1 MSNFR
6 IEFARPWLLLFLI
19 PALVLTL
26 IPFFRLA
33 KKFRRTRNRV
43 ISVTLHTLAMV
54 LCIALLSGISFAYE
68 VPNRQNE
75 LILLVDASDSNRASQ
90 TAKEEFIQSVVD
102 ACDRN
107 CKLGIVTFGYDAVYA
122 APLSFDAREVYRQYL
137 SAAEPDVSATDI
149 ASAITFASEQFE
161 NPKTAKILI
170 LSDGLE
176 TDETALTAVK
186 FAAAKGIKV
195 DAACFPDPENTEVQ
209 IIGAALPEEK
219 VIVGQAVKVA
229 LTLES
234 NLGDGE
240 TVSITVYDKGCAAG
254 AVPGTVQNGVQ
265 TVEIEH
271 TFQSS
276 GMHDLRFEV
285 SSGAD
290 TEKQNNVY
298 HSYLNIAV
306 FENILI
312 LENNVGEA
320 SVLEEI
326 LSEDHTVTVV
336 NIHDGVD
343 DLPTDIKEL
352 SAYEQVILVN
362 MANSDLTGE
371 EMPDGFVEMLYDYVC
386 HLGGSLFTVGGEND
400 VGADG
405 KPVAHAY
412 NREDMA
418 GTLFQEMLP
427 VQAIDYSPPIAVML
441 VVDASGSMSSGRLDA
456 ALNAAKEIV
465 GVLSDRD
472 YCGVIS
478 FSLSSAEQINVIPVS
493 QKDRILDTIEE
504 LRGEGD
510 GGGGGTVFSGAIQ
523 RAGLALAPIPVERRH
538 IILITDGNPEDSL
551 EQGSDPND
559 QNWYGRY
566 IDENNKKDITMSVFA
581 VGMNRDKYEQM
592 QKTAERAH
600 GNFYDIPLSEQ
611 NKINIYARQD
621 LAEVTLSELEEGE
634 PFFPKIKDNT
644 SVFLGIDST
653 MTIPTLTGYYGT
665 KGKDGAKV
673 PLIHDYVPIYAE
685 WQLGEGRVGSF
696 LSDLS
701 GNWSKNFVTDSV
713 GIQLVK
719 NISESLAPTK
729 ELEPDQMDLIVRTS
743 EDNYSTRLDVYTK
756 LEEGGSVAVTVRP
769 LSEAAIDRYNG
780 TVPVTSLGDN
790 VGFDLESTCG
800 GLYRILVEKKDAE
813 GNTTADLVLYKTF
826 SYSEEYDAFRDAEE
840 GNALLVSLADSG
852 NGTVITDPVEA
863 YAGFVKT
870 YPKQTDPRMVFLIL
884 AIVCIL
890 LDVAVR
896 KFKFKWPHELIREH
910 REAVRLA
917 VKEQKNGEKSDT

>member
-6 IEFARPWLLLFLI
+6 IEFARPWLLLLLI

-26 IPFFRLA
+26 IPYFHLA
-33 KKFRRTRNRV
+33 KKFRKTRNRV

-54 LCIALLSGISFAYE
+54 LCIMLLAGISFAYD
-68 VPNRQNE
+68 VPNKQNE
-75 LILLVDASDSNRASQ
+75 LILLVDRSDSNRECEA
-90 TAKEEFIQSVVD
+90 AKDEFIQSIAD
-102 ACDRN
+102 ACDRS
-107 CKLGIVTFGYDAVYA
+107 CKLGIVTFGYNTVYA
-122 APLSFDAREVYRQYL
+122 APLSYDAREVYRQYL

-149 ASAITFASEQFE
+149 ASAITFASEQFD

-176 TDETALTAVK
+176 TDETALNAVK
-186 FAAAKGIKV
+186 FAAAKGIRV
-195 DAACFPDPENTEVQ
+195 DAVAFPNPENAELQ
-209 IIGAALPEEK
+209 ILDVTLPEEK
-219 VIVGQAVKVA
+219 VIVGQAVKA
-229 LTLES
+229 TLTIES
-234 NLGDGE
+234 NLEDGE
-240 TVSITVYDKGCAAG
+240 FVSITVYDKGFAAETYT
-254 AVPGTVQNGVQ
+254 VPVQKGQ
-265 TVEIEH
+265 KTVEIEH

-276 GMHDLRFEV
+276 GMHDLRFEL

-290 TEKQNNVY
+290 TEKKNNVY
-298 HSYLNIAV
+298 HTYLNIAV

-320 SVLEEI
+320 STLQKI
-326 LSEDHTVTVV
+326 LSEDHTVTVI
-336 NIHDGVD
+336 NIHESLA
-343 DLPTDIKEL
+343 DLPTNVKEL
-352 SAYEQVILVN
+352 SAYEQVVLVN

-371 EMPDGFVEMLYDYVC
+371 QMPDGFVETLYDYVY
-386 HLGGSLFTVGGEND
+386 HLGGSLLTVGGEND
-400 VGADG
+400 IGADG

-427 VQAIDYSPPIAVML
+427 VQAIDYSPPIAVMI

-478 FSLSSAEQINVIPVS
+478 FSTKAAEEINVIPVS
-493 QKDRILDTIEE
+493 QKDKILDTIEA
-504 LRGEGD
+504 LGASGD
-510 GGGGGTVFSGAIQ
+510 GGGGTVFSGAIQ
-523 RAGLALAPIPVERRH
+523 NAGLALAPIPVERRH

-551 EQGSDPND
+551 EQGDDPNN

-566 IDENNKKDITMSVFA
+566 IDENNKKDITLSVFA

-611 NKINIYARQD
+611 NKINLYARQD
-621 LAEVTLSELEEGE
+621 LADVTLSELEEGD
-634 PFFPKIKDNT
+634 PFSPRIKDNT

-653 MTIPTLTGYYGT
+653 MVIPTLTGYYGT
-665 KGKDGAKV
+665 KLKDGAKI

-685 WQLGEGRVGSF
+685 WQLGNGRVGSF
-696 LSDLS
+696 LSDL
-701 GNWSKNFVTDSV
+701 GGVWSKNFVTDSV
-713 GIQLVK
+713 GIQLIK

-729 ELEPDQMDLIVRTS
+729 ELEPDQMELVVKIT
-743 EDNYSTRLDVYTK
+743 EDNYSNRLDVYTE
-756 LEEGGSVAVTVRP
+756 LEEGGSVSVTLKP

-790 VGFDLESTCG
+790 VGFDFEITCG
-800 GLYRILVEKKDAE
+800 GLYQILIEKKDAN
-813 GNTTADLVLYKTF
+813 GNTTADRTLYKTF
-826 SYSEEYDAFRDAEE
+826 SYSEEYNAFRDAEE
-840 GNALLVSLADSG
+840 GSTWLSSLADSG
-852 NGTVITDPVEA
+852 NGVVITDPVEA

-870 YPKQTDPRMVFLIL
+870 YPKQTDPRVVFLTV
-884 AIVCIL
+884 AIICIL
-890 LDVAVR
+890 IDVAVR

-910 REAVRLA
+910 KEAVRLA
-917 VKEQKNGEKSDT
+917 AKEQSDREKSDM